1 RGDKHLKLIRFRTP
15 AGVALG
21 CVAGSGVVD
30 LTRRDPALQ
39 DMAALLTQEGRAL
52 AAKLGAGASPDHRL
66 EDVTLMTPL
75 AAGARLFCIGL
86 NYKSHVAETGREMP
100 PQPSVFLRTHESVVA
115 HGEPVRKPPVSDH
128 FDFEG
133 ELSVVIGRPASRIAE
148 ADALACIG
156 GYTIVNDGSLR
167 DFQKHSVTAGKNFD
181 SSGACGPWI
190 VTADEIP
197 DPTQLTL
204 VTRLNGAE
212 VQRST
217 TDLLIYSI
225 PRILSYISSFAAL
238 KPGDVIAT
246 GTPAGVGARRTPP
259 LWMKPGDTIEVD
271 ISGVGVLRNPV
282 AA

>member
-1 RGDKHLKLIRFRTP
+1 MKLIRFRTP

-190 VTADEIP
+190 VTAASP
-197 DPTQLTL
+197 
-204 VTRLNGAE
+204 
-212 VQRST
+212 
-217 TDLLIYSI
+217 
-225 PRILSYISSFAAL
+225 
-238 KPGDVIAT
+238 
-246 GTPAGVGARRTPP
+246 
-259 LWMKPGDTIEVD
+259 
-271 ISGVGVLRNPV
+271 
-282 AA
+282 

>member
-1 RGDKHLKLIRFRTP
+1 LKLIRFRTP
-15 AGVALG
+15 AGVSLG

-39 DMAALLTQEGRAL
+39 DMAALLTPEGRAL
-52 AAKLGAGASPDHRL
+52 AAKLGAGASADFKL
-66 EDVTLMTPL
+66 EEVTLMTPL
-75 AAGARLFCIGL
+75 AQGARLFCIGL

-100 PQPSVFLRTHESVVA
+100 LQPSVFLRTHESVVA
-115 HGEPVRKPPVSDH
+115 HGEPVRKPSVSDH

-167 DFQKHSVTAGKNFD
+167 DFQKHSVTAGNNFD

-204 VTRLNGAE
+204 VTRLNGSE

-217 TDLLIYSI
+217 TDLLIYPI
-225 PRILSYISSFAAL
+225 PRILSYISSFARL
-238 KPGDVIAT
+238 LPGDVIAT

-271 ISGVGVLRNPV
+271 ITGIGVLRNPV
-282 AA
+282 GA

>member
-1 RGDKHLKLIRFRTP
+1 LKLIRFRS
-15 AGVALG
+15 ADGMALG
-21 CVAGSGVVD
+21 CVVEGGVVD
-30 LTRRDPALQ
+30 LTRRDPALNN
-39 DMAALLTQEGRAL
+39 MAALVTPEGRAL
-52 AAKLGAGASPDHRL
+52 AAKLSAGASADFKL

-75 AAGARLFCIGL
+75 AHGGRLFCIGL

-133 ELSVVIGRPASRIAE
+133 ELSVVIGQPASRIAE

-204 VTRLNGAE
+204 VTRLNGNE

-238 KPGDVIAT
+238 RPGDVIAT

-271 ISGVGVLRNPV
+271 VTGVGVLRNPV
-282 AA
+282 SA